1 MHAPINY
8 AKRQAKLCEVVE
20 SGTRSVVSEN
30 AITSEWRQ
38 ARNYIHSQGV
48 SRSMAG
54 TRLFRVPYKSNRD
67 TLRTVT
73 QESGPGRDRLV
84 FYAD

>member
-30 AITSEWRQ
+30 AITSEGVRPEIT
-38 ARNYIHSQGV
+38 YIHKV
-48 SRSMAG
+48 SPGQWLELGFFFRAVQKQSKYVTYGDSGKRSG
-54 TRLFRVPYKSNRD
+54 K
-67 TLRTVT
+67 
-73 QESGPGRDRLV
+73 G
-84 FYAD
+84 